1 MPSHVLK
8 TSSPGTV
15 AVPPGG
21 LWVPTTWIDLHAVPS
36 ERVVYKGNASIV
48 VESSPGILVKASYD
62 LSEEVI
68 CARYAREKVSLP
80 VPRILYH
87 PRLAYQPSQLS
98 RPMTTGAWYFCVE
111 RAPGVS
117 LEKVVDAMSE
127 EQLQHVAAQL
137 KSILRQMHTV
147 KPKTLG
153 SVTGGPFRNCFFPG
167 HVSPKHA
174 FTSVGELT
182 DYFRRMLLYFSAED
196 WTEQLLSH
204 FPRNAP
210 IRFTHGDLIPRNI
223 IVDGSTITAVVD
235 WATGGF
241 YPEYWEYCRMY
252 NSDWLTPGWTR
263 ILQII
268 YPGPRRDAEV
278 DAVSYL
284 VACIWFNM

>member
-1 MPSHVLK
+1 
-8 TSSPGTV
+8 
-15 AVPPGG
+15 
-21 LWVPTTWIDLHAVPS
+21 
-36 ERVVYKGNASIV
+36 
-48 VESSPGILVKASYD
+48 
-62 LSEEVI
+62 
-68 CARYAREKVSLP
+68 
-80 VPRILYH
+80 
-87 PRLAYQPSQLS
+87 
-98 RPMTTGAWYFCVE
+98 MTTGAWYICVE
-111 RAPGVS
+111 RAPCVS
-117 LEKVVDAMSE
+117 LDKVVDDMTE

-153 SVTGGPFRNCFFPG
+153 A
-167 HVSPKHA
+167 HA
-174 FTSVGELT
+174 FTSVGEFT

-210 IRFTHGDLIPRNI
+210 IRFTHRDLIPRNI

-252 NSDWLTPGWTR
+252 NSDWLTPGWTC

-268 YPGPRRDAEV
+268 YLALGGTRR
-278 DAVSYL
+278 
-284 VACIWFNM
+284 